1 MTESVTQLLAD
12 LGAERATSW
21 DPAVLAAG
29 AAARAHAIEFAASHP
44 VARPGDVV
52 APFELTEVD
61 DGALTLADLTA
72 DGPVVL
78 LFFRFAG
85 CGVCNLTLPHYGRA
99 LAPELAALGV
109 PLVAISPQ
117 PVAELVEI
125 KRAHDLPFRVASDAD
140 NALAR
145 SLGLTFTAGGR
156 RWARPAARRSRS
168 CRTRRSS
175 SSTPRAPSAG
185 SASPPT
191 GWPGPSPPT
200 SSPPSATSSPPT
212 PPRRDSPA

>member
-1 MTESVTQLLAD
+1 VSESVTQLLAD

-29 AAARAHAIEFAASHP
+29 AAARAHAIEFAATHP

-61 DGALTLADLTA
+61 DGPLTLGDLTA
-72 DGPVVL
+72 DGPAVL

-109 PLVAISPQ
+109 ALVGVSPQ

-125 KRAHDLPFRVASDAD
+125 KRAHHLPFRVASDAD

-145 SLGLTFTAGGR
+145 SLGLTFTPEDPMGPPGGTSFEELPHPSFVVVDPSGTV
-156 RWARPAARRSRS
+156 RWLSVTPDWMAWTESADVLAAVHDVL
-168 CRTRRSS
+168 
-175 SSTPRAPSAG
+175 
-185 SASPPT
+185 
-191 GWPGPSPPT
+191 
-200 SSPPSATSSPPT
+200 AT
-212 PPRRDSPA
+212 A

>member
-1 MTESVTQLLAD
+1 VTESVTQLLAD

-29 AAARAHAIEFAASHP
+29 AAARAHAIEFAATRP

-61 DGALTLADLTA
+61 DGALTLGDLTA
-72 DGPVVL
+72 DGPAVL

-99 LAPELAALGV
+99 LAPELATLGV

-117 PVAELVEI
+117 PVDELVEI

-145 SLGLTFTAGGR
+145 SLGLTFRPEAAMGPPGGTSFEELPHPSFVVVDPAGTVQ
-156 RWARPAARRSRS
+156 WVSVTPDWMAWTESAYVLAAV
-168 CRTRRSS
+168 
-175 SSTPRAPSAG
+175 
-185 SASPPT
+185 
-191 GWPGPSPPT
+191 
-200 SSPPSATSSPPT
+200 
-212 PPRRDSPA
+212 RDVLAAA